1 MKKLKILV
9 TLLLIIAIGVVGCS
23 STKDED
29 VLTNYV
35 NYLNEGNY
43 KQIYSMLSKESK
55 EYIGKEEFL
64 ERYTNIYSAINAKD
78 IKIIKENSSNNK
90 SMEIP
95 YTLEMDTIAGKL
107 KLDDYKLNLV
117 KEEKELKIKW
127 DESLIF
133 PQMKQGDKVGVSI
146 DKGIRGQIL
155 DRNGNILA
163 GNGKVKHVGIYPA
176 KFTDEEDISRE
187 EKIEKIA
194 LILDIDKSSIE
205 DKLNSNTNPHHF
217 VPIVKI
223 SENEINKIDELLNVK
238 GILINTID
246 SRVYTNKESLG
257 NLVGYVG
264 NITAEELEKNSG
276 YNSQS
281 LIGKSGLEKEYEN
294 KLKATDGGSIY
305 INRGEEKIDI
315 IKKEASNG
323 KDVKVSIDS
332 LLQDEIYSQMNNEK
346 GASVAVEPT
355 TGEVLAMVSSPS
367 YNSNTMVTYKTNT
380 IKKQWEESKDA
391 PFYNR
396 FNKTYSPGSTFKIVT
411 ASLGLENN
419 IIDPNEKVDIQGL
432 KWQKD
437 SSWGGYSITRV
448 KDPQRSIDLIDA
460 TKYSDNIY
468 YGQLALKLGQ
478 EKLIEGAKNFAIG
491 RDLEFDYK
499 INKSQI
505 SNNNKLES
513 DILLADTG
521 YGQGEVLVSPLDVS
535 LMYSALSNDGKIMQP
550 ILDITNGVN
559 SKVLSEAIDKKHLQ
573 TLINAYE
580 SVISHKDGTGS
591 EAKLEG
597 VKLVGKTGTAE
608 LKKDK
613 DDKSAQENGW
623 FVATNVDAINDK
635 KVSISMIIENTKDRG
650 GSSIVVPRVRDS
662 IAKYIYSGKI

>member
-1 MKKLKILV
+1 MKKIKILV
-9 TLLLIIAIGVVGCS
+9 TLLLMMTIGGAGCS
-23 STKDED
+23 SSKDED
-29 VLTNYV
+29 ILAKYI

-43 KQIYSMLSKESK
+43 KQIYSMLSKDSK
-55 EYIGKEEFL
+55 EYIEEEEFL

-78 IKIIKENSSNNK
+78 IKVSKEDSSGNK

-107 KLDDYKLNLV
+107 KLDGYKLNLV

-155 DRNGNILA
+155 DRNGNVLA

-176 KFTDEEDISRE
+176 KFTDEEGISRE

-194 LILDIDKSSIE
+194 LILDIDKSIID
-205 DKLNSNTNPHHF
+205 DKLNANTNPDHF

-223 SENEINKIDELLNVK
+223 SESETDKIDELLNIK

-281 LIGKSGLEKEYEN
+281 LIGKTGLEKEYEN

-323 KDVKVSIDS
+323 KDIKVSIDS
-332 LLQDEIYSQMNNEK
+332 SLQDEIYSQMNNEK

-380 IKKQWEESKDA
+380 IKKQWEENEDA
-391 PFYNR
+391 SFYNR

-419 IIDPNEKVDIQGL
+419 LLDPNERIDIQGL
-432 KWQKD
+432 KWQKN

-448 KDPQRSIDLIDA
+448 KDTKNPVDLIDA

-468 YGQLALKLGQ
+468 YGQLGLKLGQ
-478 EKLIEGAKNFAIG
+478 ERLIEGAKKFGVG

-505 SNNNKLES
+505 SNNNKLED

-521 YGQGEVLVSPLDVS
+521 YGQGEILVSPLDVS

-550 ILDITNGVN
+550 ILDITNGIN
-559 SKVLSEAIDKKHLQ
+559 SIVLSEAIDKKHLQ
-573 TLINAYE
+573 ILINAYE
-580 SVISHKDGTGS
+580 AVISHEDGTGNG
-591 EAKLEG
+591 ARLKG

-613 DDKSAQENGW
+613 DDKYAQENGW

-635 KVSISMIIENTKDRG
+635 KVSISMIIENTKNRG
-650 GSSIVVPRVRDS
+650 GSSIVVPMVGNS
-662 IAKYIYSGKI
+662 ISKYIK